1 MDSKYVACWTFLRI
15 GNGFRG
21 YLYVGQKNNIIIG
34 DYEYGLLYLFIKWYA
49 HQNRQ
54 LFS

>member
-15 GNGFRG
+15 GNIFRG
-21 YLYVGQKNNIIIG
+21 YLYMVQKNNIRIG
-34 DYEYGLLYLFIKWYA
+34 DYECGLLCLLIKWYA
-49 HQNRQ
+49 DQNRQ